1 MHTSPSKPPNGFTK
15 LVKPVLVRIL
25 NFIAR
30 VYRII
35 KSYLRFAFRVT
46 ETVFYGCRHAFL
58 VHRYGV
64 VPDTVLVVHVVN
76 GVAGDQEKFFGQLAN
91 EISKY
96 PDCSNIDLVLVASD
110 TQPVTAYTAIARM
123 FGRRLNVQIYS
134 DARTLAEAD
143 DAAASRPN
151 KHAAH
156 ASSPEQ
162 VQLSEKAAGCL
173 RPPLM
178 SKNTAREYLKSI
190 DPTGRFCAVS
200 FPATGCPMEAKSTLV
215 DLAKRNPKWRFV
227 VLNDLIAVND
237 SFGELPPEILTPCRA
252 GFDSLTRLC
261 LAVEADAYIGAADVY
276 GLAAYVAGKPACLL
290 GGGEL
295 PVAIGATSGR
305 LAAEIERL
313 AVDLF
318 GAKALG

>member
-1 MHTSPSKPPNGFTK
+1 
-15 LVKPVLVRIL
+15 VKPVLVQIL
-25 NFIAR
+25 NFITR

-46 ETVFYGCRHAFL
+46 ETIFCGYRHAWL
-58 VHRYGV
+58 VHKHGL
-64 VPDTVLVVHVVN
+64 VPDTLLIVHAVN
-76 GVAGDQEKFFGQLAN
+76 DDAGDQEKFFGQLAN
-91 EISKY
+91 EISKHTDC
-96 PDCSNIDLVLVASD
+96 PDIDLVLIAND
-110 TQPVTAYTAIARM
+110 TQPVTAYTALARM

-134 DARTLAEAD
+134 DARALAGVGI
-143 DAAASRPN
+143 AAPSIPN
-151 KHAAH
+151 ERAH
-156 ASSPEQ
+156 AGSLGQ

-178 SKNTAREYLKSI
+178 SKNAAREYLKSI

-200 FPATGCPMEAKSTLV
+200 FPATGCPIEAKSTLV
-215 DLAKRNPKWRFV
+215 ELAKRNSNWRFV
-227 VLNDLIAVND
+227 VLNDLIAVNG
-237 SFGELPPEILTPCRA
+237 SFGELPPEILTPSRA

-276 GLAAYVAGKPACLL
+276 GLAAYLARKPAHLL
-290 GGGEL
+290 GGGRL
-295 PVAIGATSGR
+295 PVAIGAASSHLPAT
-305 LAAEIERL
+305 EIERL